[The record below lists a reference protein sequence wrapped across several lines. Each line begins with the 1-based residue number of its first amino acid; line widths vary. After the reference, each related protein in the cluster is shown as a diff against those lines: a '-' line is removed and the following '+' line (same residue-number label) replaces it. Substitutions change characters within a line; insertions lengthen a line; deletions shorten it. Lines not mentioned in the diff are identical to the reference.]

1 MIHSIL
7 EGNRLSLFFLWFFF
21 FFFNVILLGR
31 VGKHALDTPFVLA
44 ARSVIGAIIIVTGFY
59 GVMWAQSKEE
69 EKIQANTDGR
79 SQLLSHSRETPLL
92 EDNAQ
97 I

>member
-7 EGNRLSLFFLWFFF
+7 EGNCLSLFLCVF
-21 FFFNVILLGR
+21 FFFNVIILGR

-92 EDNAQ
+92 EDYAQ